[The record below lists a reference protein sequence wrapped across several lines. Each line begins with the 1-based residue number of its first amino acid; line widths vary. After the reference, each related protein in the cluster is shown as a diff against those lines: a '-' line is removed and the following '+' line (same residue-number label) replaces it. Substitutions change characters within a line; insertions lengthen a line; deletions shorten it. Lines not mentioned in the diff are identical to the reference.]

1 VKNNKSN
8 AGDNSKVNPELEN
21 MKYKDTN
28 DIDFIIDFDDFD
40 KSTDISDNKEDIA
53 IAKAN
58 LNQESNK
65 NIKNSSNSIF
75 VHEYEVSNDDYKY
88 VKNEMDNYN
97 DNKARDNENLSS
109 INHSSGLNN
118 AFNINNDTQNSISKT
133 NDNLSKEDKDKYLHV
148 NGRNF
153 DRTLGIDD
161 TDYNSDEEKA
171 KYEEFYNKYQA
182 KDDKKDKSEGIK
194 NKLSKFNF
202 KAIYFISST
211 VFFIIAIILSF
222 ILISSKPDSIDI
234 TDGEFNDVEFMTRI
248 IYLSGTNSK
257 ENYDKLKSIT
267 SIKNNKNSTTYN
279 EMILDIRESFESNLI
294 EINTLKDYVDEQT
307 FEPEINLLRERCENA
322 IKLCNEMIS
331 YNSGLTSIYNKYA
344 QNEIEIV
351 SQLNDELMK
360 NLDEINIDYTYENG
374 VIIIED

>member
-1 VKNNKSN
+1 
-8 AGDNSKVNPELEN
+8 
-21 MKYKDTN
+21 
-28 DIDFIIDFDDFD
+28 
-40 KSTDISDNKEDIA
+40 
-53 IAKAN
+53 
-58 LNQESNK
+58 
-65 NIKNSSNSIF
+65 
-75 VHEYEVSNDDYKY
+75 
-88 VKNEMDNYN
+88 MDNYN